1 MCLCVIACQGFS
13 DPFSAVLVL
22 GLHCSVVWIFWG
34 ILMGRLQTVTPDRER
49 ERERERERRER
60 ERVSSIPLGH
70 VATPKQN
77 GKKNL
82 PNSF

>member
-1 MCLCVIACQGFS
+1 MCLCVIACQG
-13 DPFSAVLVL
+13 FSAVLVL

-34 ILMGRLQTVTPDRER
+34 IFMGRLQTVTPDRER
-49 ERERERERRER
+49 EKR

-77 GKKNL
+77 GKKDL
-82 PNSF
+82 SNSF